1 MQFTE
6 RIKNKFVLIQYNRF
20 VLENGLRVIVHQ
32 DTSTPMAAV
41 NVLYDVGARDE
52 SPEKTGFAHLF
63 EHLMF
68 GGSANIPSFD
78 SPMQL
83 AGGENNAFTN
93 NDITNFFDTLPADNI
108 ETAFWLESD
117 RMMSLNFSKDSLEVQ
132 RKVVLEEFKE
142 TCLNQPYGD
151 AWHHIANT
159 AYRKHPYRWPTIGLV
174 PKHVEDATLADV
186 KEFFFKYYRP
196 NNAILSIAGNVEAE
210 KMKALA
216 NKWFGSIPAGDT
228 PIRKLPKEPI
238 QRKSKRLTKKAKV
251 PIDALYMA
259 FHIVGRK
266 DRDYYATDLLSDIL
280 SNGGSSRLYRKLL
293 KEQRLFSSI
302 DAYLTGNIDPGL
314 LVIEGRPAPG
324 ISLATAEAAI
334 WKELRFL
341 RKNLVPKEELLK
353 YQHKI
358 ESALTF
364 SEVNILNK
372 AMNLA
377 FFELLGDVSLVNK
390 EGSLY
395 DSITIE
401 DINRVARAIFTKSNC
416 STVFYEAV

>member
-1 MQFTE
+1 
-6 RIKNKFVLIQYNRF
+6 LIQFNRF
-20 VLENGLRVIVHQ
+20 VLKNGLRVIVHQ
-32 DTSTPMAAV
+32 DASTPMAAF
-41 NVLYDVGARDE
+41 NILYDVGARDE

-68 GGSANIPSFD
+68 GGSANIPNFD
-78 SPMQL
+78 GPIQL

-93 NDITNFFDTLPADNI
+93 NDITNYYDTLPAANI

-117 RMMSLNFSKDSLEVQ
+117 RMMNLNFSADSLEVQ

-174 PKHVEDATLADV
+174 PKHVEDATLEDV
-186 KEFFFKYYRP
+186 KEFFFKFYRP
-196 NNAILSIAGNVEAE
+196 NNAILSIAGNVEPE

-216 NKWFGSIPAGDT
+216 EKWFGAIPTGNT
-228 PIRKLPKEPI
+228 PIRKLPREPI
-238 QRKSKRLTKKAKV
+238 QRKSKRLIRKAKV

-259 FHIVGRK
+259 FHTVSRK
-266 DRDYYATDLLSDIL
+266 HKDYYATDLLSDIL

-302 DAYLTGNIDPGL
+302 DAYVTGNIDPGL
-314 LVIEGRPAPG
+314 LIIEGRPAPG
-324 ISLATAEAAI
+324 VSLTTAEAAI
-334 WKELRFL
+334 WKELRL
-341 RKNLVPKEELLK
+341 LKKNVVPETELLK
-353 YQHKI
+353 YQHKM
-358 ESALTF
+358 ESSLTF

-377 FFELLGDVSLVNK
+377 FFELLGDANLVNK

-395 DSITIE
+395 DSITTT
-401 DINRVARAIFTKSNC
+401 DINKVAKTIFTKSNC
-416 STVFYEAV
+416 STIFYEAV

>member
-334 WKELRFL
+334 WKELRLL
-341 RKNLVPKEELLK
+341 RKDLVPKEELLK

-364 SEVNILNK
+364 SEVNILN
-372 AMNLA
+372 L
-377 FFELLGDVSLVNK
+377 SL
-390 EGSLY
+390 
-395 DSITIE
+395 IHI
-401 DINRVARAIFTKSNC
+401 
-416 STVFYEAV
+416 

>member
-1 MQFTE
+1 MQFAE

-174 PKHVEDATLADV
+174 PKHVENATLADV

-196 NNAILSIAGNVEAE
+196 NNAILSIAGNVEVE
-210 KMKALA
+210 KMKELA

-228 PIRKLPKEPI
+228 PIRRLPKEPI

-334 WKELRFL
+334 WKELRLL
-341 RKNLVPKEELLK
+341 RKDLVPKEELLK

-395 DSITIE
+395 DSITIA
-401 DINRVARAIFTKSNC
+401 DINRVAKTIFTKSNC